1 MLSFSKNMNASTIA
15 YYTTHWAERVQRYE
29 SAIVPDLH
37 ALLTSSF
44 LPGSRLLELG
54 CGSGRD
60 AAFMLASGFDVT
72 ASDAVGQMIDAAA
85 GPQKE
90 YVQLF

>member
-1 MLSFSKNMNASTIA
+1 MNASTIA
-15 YYTTHWAERVQRYE
+15 YYTAHWADLVQRYE
-29 SAIVPDLH
+29 SADVPDLH
-37 ALLTSSF
+37 ALLKSSF

-60 AAFMLASGFDVT
+60 DIFWLNCL
-72 ASDAVGQMIDAAA
+72 AAA

-90 YVQLF
+90 HV